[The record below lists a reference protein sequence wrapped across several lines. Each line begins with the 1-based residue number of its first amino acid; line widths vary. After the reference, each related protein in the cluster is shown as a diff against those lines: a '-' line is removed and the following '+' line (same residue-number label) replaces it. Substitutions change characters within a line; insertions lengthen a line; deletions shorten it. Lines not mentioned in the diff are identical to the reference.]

1 MSCSDAL
8 DNGSVISGV
17 GGQHDFV
24 VQAFALKDA
33 RSILALHATR
43 MLKGRMVSNIVWTY
57 GHETIPWHLRDII
70 VTEYGVAD
78 LRGQTDAE
86 VIARLLS
93 ITDTRF
99 QDDLLARA
107 KESGKIQGSYQIPA
121 IYRRN
126 TPENLAKVLKP
137 LQQAGVLS
145 TFPFGSGFTETEQRL
160 VPALDIL
167 KEKSH
172 AKKALICLFLSGLLA
187 GKPAEAHMECL
198 TRMSLDGAKG
208 PLDYF
213 YQKILHAALIEAE
226 EGP

>member
-1 MSCSDAL
+1 MKPISFTNELYGDETGRRAARVKASFINDTMMVNMRGAAVSDAL

-43 MLKGRMVSNIVWTY
+43 VLKSKTVSNIVWTY

-93 ITDTRF
+93 
-99 QDDLLARA
+99 
-107 KESGKIQGSYQIPA
+107 
-121 IYRRN
+121 
-126 TPENLAKVLKP
+126 
-137 LQQAGVLS
+137 
-145 TFPFGSGFTETEQRL
+145 
-160 VPALDIL
+160 
-167 KEKSH
+167 
-172 AKKALICLFLSGLLA
+172 
-187 GKPAEAHMECL
+187 
-198 TRMSLDGAKG
+198 
-208 PLDYF
+208 
-213 YQKILHAALIEAE
+213 
-226 EGP
+226 